1 MQERLQKIL
10 ARAGLCSR
18 RAAEKLIDAGRVEV
32 GGKVVREQ
40 GTKVDPAQDE
50 VRVDGRKIELAAPAP
65 LTLATY
71 KPVWM
76 LTTWSDPRGR
86 PTVREL
92 VQDLGVRLFP
102 VGRLDFD
109 AEGLLL
115 LTNDGELTHH
125 LTHPRFGVRRTYLV
139 KIEGR
144 LAAAEVE
151 TLRAGVTLDDGP
163 VRPIEV
169 TEVPHPGAAAEG
181 SSWWRVG
188 VAEGRNHLVK
198 RLMLATGHTVQ
209 RLVRAEYSGVTL
221 GSLRPGQRR
230 KLTVPEVARLGG
242 AGGEREPQPY
252 PGALLVPPSALR
264 APAAHRR
271 PLPRRPATD

>member
-1 MQERLQKIL
+1 
-10 ARAGLCSR
+10 
-18 RAAEKLIDAGRVEV
+18 VEV
-32 GGKVVREQ
+32 GGRVVREQ
-40 GTKVDPAQDE
+40 GTKVDPAVDE
-50 VRVDGRKIELAAPAP
+50 VRVDGRKVELATPAA
-65 LTLATY
+65 LTVAVY

-92 VQDLGVRLFP
+92 VADLDVRLFP

-115 LTNDGELTHH
+115 LTNDGDLAYR

-139 KIEGR
+139 KIEGK
-144 LAAAEVE
+144 LSAGEVE
-151 TLRAGVTLDDGP
+151 ALKVGPTLEDGP
-163 VRPIEV
+163 ARPLEI
-169 TEVPHPGAAAEG
+169 TEIAHPGAAAEG

-198 RLMLATGHTVQ
+198 RLMLSTGHVVQ
-209 RLVRAEYSGVTL
+209 RLVRAEYGGVTL

-230 KLTVPEVARLGG
+230 KLTGPEVARLTA
-242 AGGEREPQPY
+242 AGGEKGAGAY
-252 PGALLVPPSALR
+252 PGTLLVPPSALR
-264 APAAHRR
+264 APAAHAPKKR
-271 PLPRRPATD
+271 